1 MGEVDPNR
9 ANYSV
14 YANMLICLCRC
25 TRLPTVDLHCLQAPS
40 SSAFLGKQL
49 VRPAVPHLQARRTPA
64 VRATRAAVSP
74 AVLVQ
79 ANLFSRLF
87 RVVRAYVS
95 NFTEQFEDPE
105 VMLDRVT
112 EEMQEDLIKMRQAT
126 AKVGPSI
133 ECKS

>member
-1 MGEVDPNR
+1 MC
-9 ANYSV
+9 
-14 YANMLICLCRC
+14 CLS
-25 TRLPTVDLHCLQAPS
+25 TQAPS

-49 VRPAVPHLQARRTPA
+49 VRPVPHLQYHRATIT
-64 VRATRAAVSP
+64 RATRAAVSP
-74 AVLVQ
+74 AVLVE

-126 AKVGPSI
+126 AKVNPGLVRPCHRAALS
-133 ECKS
+133 